1 MILYREKGIA
11 IIVVAFLHFISFFVI
26 QVTVFVMI
34 IRTGSGLH
42 LVPHKLIDNSIQYE
56 GYDNNKRHLFTFTV
70 ADKDTKKVTEET
82 P

>member
-1 MILYREKGIA
+1 
-11 IIVVAFLHFISFFVI
+11 
-26 QVTVFVMI
+26 MI